1 MQNLSNDLDGFE
13 DGELVFMAQRGD
25 DQAFAELIRR
35 HQSSCLKLAIS
46 FLRDRPDAEDQVQNS
61 FWNAFEHIDQFHG
74 ESKFSTWLGRIVAN
88 QCLMR
93 LRQKKRAR
101 AFFVEDAPFTEL
113 EPIEFPA
120 ESQTPEESFG
130 RQEVSWVLHK
140 EISCIPPL
148 LRHVFLLRDVQQLPM
163 PEVAHRLG
171 ISVSA
176 AKSRLLRSRSEL
188 RLRMAKYECRR
199 GMASFFF

>member
-25 DQAFAELIRR
+25 DQAFTELIRR

-46 FLRDRPDAEDQVQNS
+46 VLRDLPDAEDQVQNS
-61 FWNAFEHIDQFHG
+61 FWNAFEHIGQFQG
-74 ESKFSTWLGRIVAN
+74 ESKFSTWLGRIVVN

-93 LRQKKRAR
+93 LRQKKRAK
-101 AFFVEDAPFTEL
+101 AFFVDDAVFTEL
-113 EPIEFPA
+113 EPIHFPA
-120 ESQTPEESFG
+120 EIQTPEESFG
-130 RQEVSWVLHK
+130 RQEVAWVLHK

-171 ISVSA
+171 ISISA

-199 GMASFFF
+199 GVASFFV